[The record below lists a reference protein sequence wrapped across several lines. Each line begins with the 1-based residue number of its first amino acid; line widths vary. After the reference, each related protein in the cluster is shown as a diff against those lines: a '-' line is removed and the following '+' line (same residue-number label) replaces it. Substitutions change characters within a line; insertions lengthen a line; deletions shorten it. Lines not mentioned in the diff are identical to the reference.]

1 MIRAA
6 LAAIA
11 GLFVDD
17 GSLALAIVI
26 LIAVLAVAV
35 KSGSLTPLAGGIALL
50 AGCVVLL
57 VESVFR
63 AARRKKA
70 GG

>member
-1 MIRAA
+1 MIRAG

-17 GSLALAIVI
+17 GNLALALAI

-35 KSGSLTPLAGGIALL
+35 RLGSLTPLAGSIALL

>member
-1 MIRAA
+1 MIRAG

-35 KSGSLTPLAGGIALL
+35 RLGSLAPLAGSIALL
-50 AGCVVLL
+50 AGCVILL

>member
-1 MIRAA
+1 MIRATV
-6 LAAIA
+6 AAIA

-17 GSLALAIVI
+17 GSLAFAIVI
-26 LIAVLAVAV
+26 LIAGLAVAV
-35 KSGSLTPLAGGIALL
+35 KFGSLTPLAGSITLL

-57 VESVFR
+57 VKSVFR
-63 AARRKKA
+63 AARRRKA

>member
-1 MIRAA
+1 MIRTT

-26 LIAVLAVAV
+26 LIAGLTVAV
-35 KSGSLTPLAGGIALL
+35 EFGALTPLAGSIALL